1 VSDGLLDTRR
11 EKALAVGRKL
21 GLAGAPVALLAAFVG
36 ATGGGPI
43 AVAVALLGGLAV
55 VMLATS
61 VRTSRGALV
70 GGLVTAAVLVLLL
83 MAVHWL
89 VTHPIE

>member
-11 EKALAVGRKL
+11 ERAAALGRKL
-21 GLAGAPVALLAAFVG
+21 GLAAAPVALLAAFVG

-43 AVAVALLGGLAV
+43 AAAVGVLGGIAV
-55 VMLATS
+55 LMLATS
-61 VRTSRGALV
+61 VRTPRGALV
-70 GGLVTAAVLVLLL
+70 GGLVTTAVLVLMLL
-83 MAVHWL
+83 AVHWL